1 MIKEEEEAKIPPGTR
16 VMGEDEKEK
25 TLADLEQTKIE
36 LNILL
41 EKMPVG
47 HPRTLAGQ
55 KRKTELEERL
65 LRVENAIETFSKKTV
80 YIAL

>member
-1 MIKEEEEAKIPPGTR
+1 
-16 VMGEDEKEK
+16 
-25 TLADLEQTKIE
+25 
-36 LNILL
+36 
-41 EKMPVG
+41 MPVG

-65 LRVENAIETFSKKTV
+65 LRVEKAIETFSKKTV